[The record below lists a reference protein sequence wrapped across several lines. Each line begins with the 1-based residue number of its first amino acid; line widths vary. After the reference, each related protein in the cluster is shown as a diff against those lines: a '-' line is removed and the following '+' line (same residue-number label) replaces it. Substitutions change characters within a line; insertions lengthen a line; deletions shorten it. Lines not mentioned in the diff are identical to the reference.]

1 MVVYEKKTA
10 RTIPT
15 AFAPYTVGE
24 YIGEVYYGKNGTVAV
39 NPTSMKIRVN
49 YTTLEGENKKAVLRF
64 FPNERKAFLEAL
76 RRCNLPAKGVCHPVF
91 G

>member
-1 MVVYEKKTA
+1 MTVYEKERV

-15 AFAPYTVGE
+15 MHAPYTVGE
-24 YIGEVYYGKNGTVAV
+24 YIGEVYFGKRGTVAV

-64 FPNERKAFLEAL
+64 YPNERKAFFEAL
-76 RRCNLPAKGVCHPVF
+76 KRYNLPAKGVCNPIF